1 MIILF
6 VCVQVVNT
14 LLSDSQVGEN
24 EEFIPP
30 ETSTQSTHVIM
41 VDKEIDAVKKVK
53 SCRTQ
58 YSLLY
63 IGINEDKE
71 HTKASPLIVKFKKRM
86 AKDFGCNTDISFR
99 PHDNVEMCCINETED
114 VSTDEEVE
122 DKKDVSFT
130 IKGIA

>member
-24 EEFIPP
+24 EEFMDAILVPP
-30 ETSTQSTHVIM
+30 ETSTQSSHVKM

-58 YSLLY
+58 YSLLD

-71 HTKASPLIVKFKKRM
+71 RTKASPLIVKFKKRM
-86 AKDFGCNTDISFR
+86 TKDFGCNTDISFR

-114 VSTDEEVE
+114 VSTDEGSRRQS
-122 DKKDVSFT
+122 K
-130 IKGIA
+130 